1 MTRWRWQDARLQDK
15 DDRMKM
21 TGCRLASGQQCPLS
35 VIGCQVQ
42 IRNGNNKCDWDWKLK
57 LTVVLYLFFYI
68 SNQQKE
74 VGIGSL
80 LVSSNLFES
89 QRKAFLFKDFPFL
102 LLNDDWN
109 VRITNSTLRGSYR
122 ISMGKKTYLRGKIQS
137 WLPKVC
143 WNSTPDPFLTPTL
156 WNQFGEEG
164 DYDVT
169 SETLWHTFT
178 LIWSFARTPL
188 KIQIGHYS

>member
-1 MTRWRWQDARLQDK
+1 MIVVITLGNWNRKDRMKKAKSAPNHCHLRTERCQFHKEMTISGWQDEDDRVQDDRMKMTGWRWQDEDDKMKMTRWRWQDEE
-15 DDRMKM
+15 DRMKM

-89 QRKAFLFKDFPFL
+89 QRKAFLFKDFSFL
-102 LLNDDWN
+102 LWNYDWN
-109 VRITNSTLRGSYR
+109 VRITTSTLRGR
-122 ISMGKKTYLRGKIQS
+122 
-137 WLPKVC
+137 
-143 WNSTPDPFLTPTL
+143 
-156 WNQFGEEG
+156 
-164 DYDVT
+164 
-169 SETLWHTFT
+169 
-178 LIWSFARTPL
+178 
-188 KIQIGHYS
+188 